1 MKNLNHTPTGLHITY
16 EEEEFFAEQEDRLHR
31 IEQWK
36 QRRNLMRGVAVGF
49 SITLAV
55 LGLMAGTYR
64 AYMALFPPR

>member
-1 MKNLNHTPTGLHITY
+1 MKNLIHTPTGLHITY
-16 EEEEFFAEQEDRLHR
+16 EEEEFFAEQEDKLHR

-55 LGLMAGTYR
+55 LGVIAGTYR